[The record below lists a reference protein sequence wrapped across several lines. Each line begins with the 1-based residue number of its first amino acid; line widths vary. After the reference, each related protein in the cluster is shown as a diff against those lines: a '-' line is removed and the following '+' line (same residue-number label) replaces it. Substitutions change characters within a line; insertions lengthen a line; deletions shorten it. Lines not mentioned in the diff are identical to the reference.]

1 MKKAMKTLCG
11 GIAVSFAFAA
21 GLAQAQAPYPD
32 RPLKLV
38 VPYTPGGSADILAR
52 TLATELGK
60 EIGQSVV
67 VENRP
72 GANTLIAANAVAR
85 APADGYTVLLA
96 SSASM
101 VLNPLLYRKMSYV
114 PQKDFR
120 LLNVVAEAPLV
131 VVVNDKVAAQNLKEF
146 APYAKANAGKL
157 NYSSV
162 GLGNPLQLATEM
174 LKGELQIEAT
184 HVPYNG
190 SAPALAALLAND
202 TQFMVD
208 VISTSLPHIRAG
220 KLRALAV
227 TGSERVKSLPEV
239 PTVAESGFPG
249 FHAATWFGAAVPA
262 GTPAAVAT
270 RLQSAIDK
278 VMANPQFRSVL
289 DAQSLMAQP
298 QRSDEAL
305 NQYVERDRSSW
316 GKVIRA
322 HNITLEASG
331 G

>member
-1 MKKAMKTLCG
+1 MKRAMKTLIG
-11 GIAVSFAFAA
+11 GIAASFALTAGFAH
-21 GLAQAQAPYPD
+21 AQAPYPE

-67 VENRP
+67 VDNRP

-131 VVVNDKVAAQNLKEF
+131 VVVNDKVPAQNLKEF

-208 VISTSLPHIRAG
+208 VVSTSLPHIRAG

-227 TGSERVKSLPEV
+227 TGGERIKSMPEV

-249 FHAATWFGAAVPA
+249 FRAATWFGAAVPA

-298 QRSDEAL
+298 PRNDEQL
-305 NQYVERDRSSW
+305 DQYVERDRSSW

>member
-1 MKKAMKTLCG
+1 MKRAIKTLIG
-11 GIAVSFAFAA
+11 GIAVSFAFVA
-21 GLAQAQAPYPD
+21 GLAHAQAPYPD

-52 TLATELGK
+52 TLATELDK

-67 VENRP
+67 VDNRP

-131 VVVNDKVAAQNLKEF
+131 MVVNDKVPAQNLKEF
-146 APYAKANAGKL
+146 AAHAKANAGKL

-208 VISTSLPHIRAG
+208 VVSTSLPHIRGG

-298 QRSDEAL
+298 QRNDEAL

-316 GKVIRA
+316 GKVIRT
-322 HNITLEASG
+322 HNISLEAAG

>member
-1 MKKAMKTLCG
+1 MNTTTKTLFA
-11 GIAVSFAFAA
+11 GIACALALVA
-21 GLAQAQAPYPD
+21 GLAHAQYPE
-32 RPLKLV
+32 RPVKLV

-72 GANTLIAANAVAR
+72 GANTQIAATAVAR

-101 VLNPLLYRKMSYV
+101 VLNPLLYSKMNYV
-114 PQKDFR
+114 PEKDLR

-131 VVVNDKVAAQNLKEF
+131 VVVNDKVPAQNLRDF
-146 APYAKANAGKL
+146 AAHAKANAGRL

-174 LKGELQIEAT
+174 LKSELQIDVT

-190 SAPALAALLAND
+190 SAPAIAALLSND
-202 TQFMVD
+202 TQLMVD
-208 VISTSLPHIRAG
+208 VVSTSLPHIRTG

-227 TGSERVKSLPEV
+227 TGSERAKSLPDV

-278 VMANPQFRSVL
+278 VMMNPQFRNVL
-289 DAQSLMAQP
+289 DAQSLMAQSP
-298 QRSDEAL
+298 RTDEQL
-305 NQYVERDRSSW
+305 NQYIGRDRSSW
-316 GKVIRA
+316 GKVIRT
-322 HNITLEASG
+322 HNIKLEAAG
-331 G
+331 T